1 MPSGGPRIELI
12 MYPVRLH
19 PRASRLGVLLLLAAF
34 LAGCSVLPGN
44 GERQPSGRAVIAS
57 GGTQGVYYAYAD
69 TLAGRLEAAAPD
81 LDVEVV
87 PTAGSVDNLHRL
99 AAGDATFAFTA
110 ADVAADAVNGA
121 APFGRR
127 LPLAAVSRVYD
138 DYMHLVIAAS
148 SPIRAMR
155 DLAGRTVSIGPKG
168 SGTAVIVERLFSV
181 AGLQT
186 RSVHAVQLGINES
199 VDALRKGTVDAFFW
213 SGGLPT
219 SGVQTLSHELPLRLV
234 PLGGLAP
241 AIQDKFG
248 SVYHQAAV
256 PAGTYGLADQVD
268 TIAVP
273 NFLVCREDTDPAL
286 VKLVVATLFRGREM
300 IASAVPAAGA
310 LDGRTAIQT
319 GPVPLHPSASGWF
332 RDSKP

>member
-1 MPSGGPRIELI
+1 MRTLRLPS
-12 MYPVRLH
+12 
-19 PRASRLGVLLLLAAF
+19 RASRLGVLLPLLAA
-34 LAGCSVLPGN
+34 LAACSLVPGN
-44 GERQPSGRAVIAS
+44 GQRQPTGRAVIAS
-57 GGTQGVYYAYAD
+57 GGTQGVYYAYAG
-69 TLAGRLEAAAPD
+69 TLAERLEEAAPE
-81 LDVEVV
+81 LDVEVA

-99 AAGDATFAFTA
+99 AIGDATFAFTA

-121 APFGRR
+121 APFGQR

-138 DYMHLVIAAS
+138 DYMHLVVTAT
-148 SPIRAMR
+148 SPIRTMR
-155 DLAGRTVSIGPKG
+155 DLARRTVSIGPPG
-168 SGTAVIVERLFSV
+168 SGTAVIVGRLFSV
-181 AGLQT
+181 AGLDQ
-186 RSVHAVQLGINES
+186 RSVHSVQLGINES
-199 VDALRKGTVDAFFW
+199 VDALRKGQVDAFFW

-219 SGVQTLSHELPLRLV
+219 SGVQSLSNEMPLRLV

-241 AIQDKFG
+241 AMQDKFG

-286 VKLVVATLFRGREM
+286 VEQVVATLFRSREM
-300 IASAVPAAGA
+300 IASTVPAAGA

-319 GPVPLHPSASGWF
+319 GPVRLHQAAAEWF
-332 RDSKP
+332 RDTKP

>member
-1 MPSGGPRIELI
+1 MRTS
-12 MYPVRLH
+12 RL
-19 PRASRLGVLLLLAAF
+19 PDRASRLGVLLSLLAA
-34 LAGCSVLPGN
+34 LTACSLVPGN
-44 GERQPSGRAVIAS
+44 GERQPTGRAVIAS
-57 GGTQGVYYAYAD
+57 GGTQGVYFAYAG
-69 TLAGRLEAAAPD
+69 TLAERLEEAAPE
-81 LDVEVV
+81 LDVEVAS
-87 PTAGSVDNLHRL
+87 TAGSVDNLRRL
-99 AAGDATFAFTA
+99 AAGNAAFAFTA

-127 LPLAAVSRVYD
+127 LPLTAVSRVYD
-138 DYMHLVIAAS
+138 DYMHLVVAAS
-148 SPIRAMR
+148 SPIRTMS
-155 DLAGRTVSIGPKG
+155 DLAGRTVSIGPPG

-181 AGLQT
+181 AGLEP

-199 VDALRKGTVDAFFW
+199 VDALRKGQVDAFFW

-219 SGVQTLSHELPLRLV
+219 SGVQSLSNELPLRLV

-241 AIQDKFG
+241 AMQDKFG

-273 NFLVCREDTDPAL
+273 NFLVCRDDTNPAL
-286 VKLVVATLFRGREM
+286 VELVVATLFRGREI

-319 GPVPLHPSASGWF
+319 GPVPLHQAAAEWF
-332 RDSKP
+332 RDTKP

>member
-1 MPSGGPRIELI
+1 MRTSRLPS
-12 MYPVRLH
+12 
-19 PRASRLGVLLLLAAF
+19 RASRLGVLLPLLAA
-34 LAGCSVLPGN
+34 LTACSLLPGN
-44 GERQPSGRAVIAS
+44 GERQPTGRAVIAS
-57 GGTQGVYYAYAD
+57 GGTQGVYYAYAG
-69 TLAGRLEAAAPD
+69 TLAERLEEAAPE
-81 LDVEVV
+81 LDVEVT
-87 PTAGSVDNLHRL
+87 PTAGSVDNLQRL
-99 AAGDATFAFTA
+99 AIGDATFAFTA

-138 DYMHLVIAAS
+138 DYMHLVVAAT
-148 SPIRAMR
+148 SPIRTMR
-155 DLAGRTVSIGPKG
+155 DLAGRTVSIGPAG
-168 SGTAVIVERLFSV
+168 SGTAVIVGRLFSV
-181 AGLQT
+181 AGLEQ
-186 RSVHAVQLGINES
+186 RSVHSVQLGINES
-199 VDALRKGTVDAFFW
+199 VDALRKGQVDAFFW

-219 SGVQTLSHELPLRLV
+219 SGVQSLSNEMPLRLV

-241 AIQDKFG
+241 AMQDMFG

-286 VKLVVATLFRGREM
+286 VEQVVATLFRSREM
-300 IASAVPAAGA
+300 IASAVPPAGA

-319 GPVPLHPSASGWF
+319 GPVRLHEAAAEWF
-332 RDSKP
+332 RDTKP

>member
-1 MPSGGPRIELI
+1 MRTLSLPS
-12 MYPVRLH
+12 
-19 PRASRLGVLLLLAAF
+19 RASRLGVLVLLLAA
-34 LAGCSVLPGN
+34 LSACSVLPGN
-44 GERQPSGRAVIAS
+44 GERQPTGRAVIAS
-57 GGTQGVYYAYAD
+57 GGTQGVYFAYAG
-69 TLAGRLEAAAPD
+69 TLAERLEEAAPE
-81 LDVEVV
+81 LDVEVAS
-87 PTAGSVDNLHRL
+87 TAGSVENLRRL
-99 AAGDATFAFTA
+99 ADGNAAFAFTA

-138 DYMHLVIAAS
+138 DYMHLVVAAT
-148 SPIRAMR
+148 SPIRTMR
-155 DLAGRTVSIGPKG
+155 DLAGRTVSIGPAG

-181 AGLQT
+181 SGLEP
-186 RSVHAVQLGINES
+186 RSVHSVQLGINES
-199 VDALRKGTVDAFFW
+199 VDALRKGQIDAFFW

-219 SGVQTLSHELPLRLV
+219 SGVQSLSNELPLRLV

-241 AIQDKFG
+241 AMQDKFG
-248 SVYHQAAV
+248 SVYHQAAM

-273 NFLVCREDTDPAL
+273 NFLVCRADTNPAL
-286 VKLVVATLFRGREM
+286 VELVVATLFRGREI

-319 GPVPLHPSASGWF
+319 GPVPLHQAAAEWF
-332 RDSKP
+332 RDTKP